1 MNNLVRAVLV
11 ALFVTSLGY
20 CAAARANAL
29 ALVGCKIYASAAAA
43 PVADGTVVV
52 SDGVI
57 SAVGARDAVQVP
69 NDARVIDCAGKTVVA
84 GFWNSHVH
92 FTGPAWTNAAN
103 ASAAELEAKMREMLT
118 RWGFTTVWD
127 LGSDPRNSLALRGRV
142 DAGEVAGPHILLT
155 GNIFPKGGH
164 PVYLPPQL
172 QLPEAATPEEA
183 AQMADADLRMGL
195 DGMKLFTGA
204 FMGPGRPVVNMEAAV
219 AKAAADVTHAA
230 GKPVFAHP
238 QNGRGVDV
246 VLDGGINV
254 LAHTVPTETGYT
266 IEQLSRFKSQGTA
279 LIPTLSLWT
288 TVTSD
293 PAAVARLTESG
304 ISQLKTF
311 SGNGGVVLFGTDV
324 GFTTLYDTTI
334 EFELMQRAIPA
345 SEVLASLTTNPAA
358 YFGAVKKGRI
368 EQGFD
373 GDLVV
378 LDADPSM
385 DARNFAKI
393 AYTIRAGRIIYQRQ

>member
-1 MNNLVRAVLV
+1 
-11 ALFVTSLGY
+11 
-20 CAAARANAL
+20 
-29 ALVGCKIYASAAAA
+29 
-43 PVADGTVVV
+43 
-52 SDGVI
+52 
-57 SAVGARDAVQVP
+57 
-69 NDARVIDCAGKTVVA
+69 
-84 GFWNSHVH
+84 
-92 FTGPAWTNAAN
+92 
-103 ASAAELEAKMREMLT
+103 
-118 RWGFTTVWD
+118 
-127 LGSDPRNSLALRGRV
+127 LALRRRV
-142 DAGEVAGPHILLT
+142 DAGEVAGPRILLT

-183 AQMADADLRMGL
+183 AQIARADLQMGL

-345 SEVLASLTTNPAA
+345 SEVLASLTTNPAE

-393 AYTIRAGRIIYQRQ
+393 AYTIRGGKIIYHRQ